1 MVSPR
6 LIHQSLTEMI
16 IMLGEIMLSLDHRIS
31 LKLRETGNNDTGKLS
46 YSMRI
51 DSQKRCLKAVK
62 V

>member
-1 MVSPR
+1 
-6 LIHQSLTEMI
+6 MI